1 MKNMSNWFRAVMDP
15 SRNPLAKIA
24 PAQRFQIMTMLAIM
38 WSVIFC
44 SMAGVMVWFPAYVVA
59 HLALLIIGT
68 VLTAMVFR
76 SASKR

>member
-1 MKNMSNWFRAVMDP
+1 MDP

-44 SMAGVMVWFPAYVVA
+44 SMAGIMVWFPAYVVA